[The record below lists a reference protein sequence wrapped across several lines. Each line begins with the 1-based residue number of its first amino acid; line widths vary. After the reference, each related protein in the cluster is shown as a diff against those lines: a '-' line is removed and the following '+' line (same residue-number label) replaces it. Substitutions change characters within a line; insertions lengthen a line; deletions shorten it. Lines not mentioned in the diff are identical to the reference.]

1 MTVPMQV
8 VTTLAELRTARRQL
22 TGSLGLVPTMGALHD
37 GHLSLVRRV
46 RAECDYVAVSIF
58 VNPTQFGPKEDLS
71 KYPRDIPRDL
81 ALLEAAG
88 AHLVWTPTPADV
100 YPPNFQTWVEV
111 EGLTL
116 PLEGALRPGH
126 FRGVTTVVAKLFN
139 AFQADRAYFGQ
150 KDAQQV
156 AVIRRMALDLNFPT
170 EVIVCPTVRE
180 ADGLAMSSRNT
191 YLSTEERKAATVLYR
206 SLSAARSAYENGER
220 SAPALRQM
228 VTDIFSAEPLAQ
240 LQYFSCADYDS
251 LQEVEQLTGK
261 TLLSMA
267 VFLGKTR
274 LIDNIVLEYHNND

>member
-1 MTVPMQV
+1 MTGMQV
-8 VTTLAELRTARRQL
+8 VTTLAELRAARRQL

-37 GHLSLVRRV
+37 GHISLVRRA
-46 RAECDYVAVSIF
+46 RTECNHVAVSIF

-81 ALLEAAG
+81 ALLAAESVD
-88 AHLVWTPTPADV
+88 LVWTPNPADV
-100 YPPNFQTWVEV
+100 YPPNFQTWVDV

-139 AFQADRAYFGQ
+139 AFQAEKAYFGQ

-156 AVIRRMALDLNFPT
+156 AVIRRMVLDLNFPLD
-170 EVIVCPTVRE
+170 VIVCPTMRE
-180 ADGLAMSSRNT
+180 ADGLAMSSRNI
-191 YLSTEERKAATVLYR
+191 YLNPAERQAATVLYR
-206 SLSAARSAYENGER
+206 ALSATKTAYENGER
-220 SAPALRQM
+220 SAGALRQIVSDM
-228 VTDIFSAEPLAQ
+228 FAVEPLAQ

-267 VFLGKTR
+267 AFLGKTR
-274 LIDNIVLEYHNND
+274 LIDNMVLG

>member
-1 MTVPMQV
+1 MTSSMEV
-8 VTTLAELRTARRQL
+8 VTTFAELRSARRQL

-37 GHLSLVRRV
+37 GHLSLVRRA
-46 RAECDYVAVSIF
+46 RTECNHVAVSIF
-58 VNPTQFGPKEDLS
+58 VNPTQFGPNEDLS

-81 ALLEAAG
+81 ALLAAEG
-88 AHLVWTPTPADV
+88 VNLIWTPTPADV

-139 AFQADRAYFGQ
+139 SFQADKAYFGQ

-170 EVIVCPTVRE
+170 EVIVCPTMRE
-180 ADGLAMSSRNT
+180 TDGLAMSSRNT
-191 YLSTEERKAATVLYR
+191 YLSPEERQAATVLYR

-220 SAPALRQM
+220 SAGALRQI
-228 VTDIFSAEPLAQ
+228 VGDIFSTEPLAQ
-240 LQYFSCADYDS
+240 MQYFSCADYDS
-251 LQEVEQLTGK
+251 LQEVEQLSGK

-267 VFLGKTR
+267 AFLGKTR
-274 LIDNIVLEYHNND
+274 LIDNIVLG

>member
-1 MTVPMQV
+1 MGVSMQV

-37 GHLSLVRRV
+37 GHLSLVRRA
-46 RAECDYVAVSIF
+46 RTECNHVAVSIF

-81 ALLEAAG
+81 ALLAAEG
-88 AHLVWTPTPADV
+88 VNLIWTPTPADV
-100 YPPNFQTWVEV
+100 YPPNFQTWVDV

-139 AFQADRAYFGQ
+139 AFQADKAYFGQ

-156 AVIRRMALDLNFPT
+156 AVIRRMVLDLNFPL

-180 ADGLAMSSRNT
+180 ADGLAMSSRNV
-191 YLSTEERKAATVLYR
+191 YLNPAERQAATVLYR
-206 SLSAARSAYENGER
+206 ALSAAKNAYENGER
-220 SAPALRQM
+220 SAGVLRQI
-228 VTDIFSAEPLAQ
+228 VSDAFAAEPLAQ
-240 LQYFSCADYDS
+240 IQYFSCADYDS
-251 LQEVEQLTGK
+251 LQEVEQLNDK

-267 VFLGKTR
+267 AFLGKTR
-274 LIDNIVLEYHNND
+274 LIDNMVLE